1 METSHLQ
8 QPSGIQK
15 LKTVVTVEEIIR
27 EGHQH
32 ENICLRALGCKESIW
47 MNKFHLAACSSLFK
61 TYLELEEE
69 ADQIIITDC
78 CMTSLKFV
86 LQYALNGFVLV
97 QDPEMRQKVSLL
109 IKSLQI
115 GQFTL
120 QSSKKE
126 PIDHEVSFIKEEPP
140 NNEDNLVK
148 SYLNHI
154 EELDKQNQRDD
165 ILNNLYKENREYTE
179 NYDSWME
186 DENYEEEEEYEE
198 YSKPRKKVSRVKKS
212 NFFNCSEC
220 AKSFN
225 SQIKLDNHKL
235 KKHNASISLKCEHCP
250 KKFKNLHDKKVHE
263 DTHSKPFKCDECDAS
278 FGRKS
283 NLIGHKRV
291 HSGERPYMC
300 DICGKSFPMQSS
312 VTTHK
317 KQSHPNGDKPWVC
330 EYCERR

>member
-1 METSHLQ
+1 MHSCINTMSAKCIIHINVNIDNKNGEILFYRESEMMETSHLQ

-126 PIDHEVSFIKEEPP
+126 PIDNEVSFIKEEPP
-140 NNEDNLVK
+140 NTEDNLVK

-154 EELDKQNQRDD
+154 EELDKQNQKDDNSKSQWRDD
-165 ILNNLYKENREYTE
+165 ILNNLYMENREYNE
-179 NYDSWME
+179 N
-186 DENYEEEEEYEE
+186 
-198 YSKPRKKVSRVKKS
+198 
-212 NFFNCSEC
+212 
-220 AKSFN
+220 
-225 SQIKLDNHKL
+225 L
-235 KKHNASISLKCEHCP
+235 
-250 KKFKNLHDKKVHE
+250 
-263 DTHSKPFKCDECDAS
+263 
-278 FGRKS
+278 
-283 NLIGHKRV
+283 
-291 HSGERPYMC
+291 
-300 DICGKSFPMQSS
+300 
-312 VTTHK
+312 
-317 KQSHPNGDKPWVC
+317 
-330 EYCERR
+330 